1 MNDEAEIH
9 VLNRTRSPEWQ
20 QPDAPARRDGQPDE
34 PVPGLVWAFR
44 IHENG
49 SAEPLAADKPI
60 PMQHDGW
67 LWLHMN
73 LADVRA
79 QRWLPTVDFP
89 PAATALLTS
98 HDNHQQLHASDG
110 CIYGVFSDLTQEVG
124 EAGDEFAHLH
134 FAMNERMLISGRYR
148 PLAAA
153 EKVRSIIEQGEC
165 KLPSVATLLEMIVEN
180 VADTVDRLAD
190 RIGASL
196 DRIEDGLRNAKD
208 DVRQELGGLRRTAV
222 KLHRQ
227 LSGLRTLFHRLE
239 RDGTETLKPA
249 LQLRASKL
257 AQRLDALDHAVIE
270 IRDRALLLQ
279 EEIAAMTAER
289 SNRALNIL
297 TVITTVILPP
307 TLVTGVFGMNTKG
320 LPLTE
325 DPNGFLIAAGLMMAS
340 VVALWLVMKRIG
352 ALKF

>member
-1 MNDEAEIH
+1 MNDETQTR
-9 VLNRTRSPEWQ
+9 VLSRLYD
-20 QPDAPARRDGQPDE
+20 PDLVQSVAAAGGRDGTPI
-34 PVPGLVWAFR
+34 PGLVWAFR
-44 IHENG
+44 IHEDG
-49 SAEPLAADKPI
+49 SAESLPVGQSI
-60 PMQHDGW
+60 PMQRDGW
-67 LWLHMN
+67 LWLHFN

-79 QRWLPTVDFP
+79 QQWLPTTDFP
-89 PAATALLTS
+89 PAATALLAS

-110 CIYGVFSDLTQEVG
+110 CIYGVFADLTREVG
-124 EAGDEFAHLH
+124 TTGDEFAHLH

-153 EKVRSIIEQGEC
+153 EKVRSIVEQGAC
-165 KLPSVATLLEMIVEN
+165 KLPSVAALLELIVEN

-196 DRIEDGLRNAKD
+196 DSIEDGLRNAKD

-227 LSGLRTLFHRLE
+227 LAGLRTLFHRLE
-239 RDGTETLKPA
+239 REGTDQLKPA

-270 IRDRALLLQ
+270 IRDRARLLQ
-279 EEIAAMTAER
+279 EEIASATAEK

-297 TVITTVILPP
+297 TIITTVILPP

-320 LPLTE
+320 LPLTD
-325 DPNGFLIAAGLMMAS
+325 DPNGFLIAVGLMVGSIA
-340 VVALWLVMKRIG
+340 VLWLVMRRIG
-352 ALKF
+352 VLKF